1 MCCVDRLSPQPKAV
15 IGHNL
20 DDKIQLVG
28 RFRRAL
34 VETVSATPGMRPRY
48 AQGRVD
54 KNAIYRGN
62 PVAQIEESV
71 LAAWAGN
78 SAE

>member
-1 MCCVDRLSPQPKAV
+1 MTQRRRCDD
-15 IGHNL
+15 L

>member
-1 MCCVDRLSPQPKAV
+1 
-15 IGHNL
+15 
-20 DDKIQLVG
+20 
-28 RFRRAL
+28 
-34 VETVSATPGMRPRY
+34 MRPRY

-78 SAE
+78 SAK